1 MQPHRPTSFK
11 FSTDPFCVERVR
23 DIVGLVPE
31 SARPGAGPVRGRQ
44 EPSAGAGGHPTAATD
59 GDRLCRR
66 VHPPPW
72 HHHAVRGAR
81 RTRRFGHH
89 PVQAAPSP
97 PGIPRVSQTLFAR
110 KVPTGLDVHL
120 IADHST
126 THKHAKVKAW
136 LASPS
141 ALSSALHADLC
152 EVAQEGRPLVRTHHP
167 TAIRCGSLRSGKE
180 LVQKVQ
186 AYVTNY
192 NLHRR
197 SLGLDCPR

>member
-1 MQPHRPTSFK
+1 M
-11 FSTDPFCVERVR
+11 
-23 DIVGLVPE
+23 GLVPE

-44 EPSAGAGGHPTAATD
+44 EPSAGVGGHPTAATD

-97 PGIPRVSQTLFAR
+97 PGIPRVSQTLFDR

-120 IADHST
+120 IANQST

-136 LASPS
+136 LASHP
-141 ALSSALHADLC
+141 LYHLHYTPTYARWLKKVDRWCGLITPQQSGAVRC
-152 EVAQEGRPLVRTHHP
+152 AVAKSWSRRSRPMSPTTTSIGGPLVW
-167 TAIRCGSLRSGKE
+167 TAPADSILAKPKRLC
-180 LVQKVQ
+180 KVING
-186 AYVTNY
+186 TS
-192 NLHRR
+192 H
-197 SLGLDCPR
+197 